1 MNSTVGSSTTDGK
14 GRSPS
19 PPTERVVA
27 VVELLAGRE
36 NPLGAAEIAD
46 ELRLSRSTALAVLTS
61 LAERGW
67 VSRGTDLR
75 YRLGARLI
83 GLTARGASE
92 PAVPPGAEE
101 ALRELAEAAGCG
113 VALSAVTATEL
124 TFVAVFAGEGR
135 IPAGITRDTVV
146 PLRAPAGASAVAFR
160 SEQEQARWL
169 AGADEAHRDRL
180 AEALRL
186 LRSEFVAAWGIGAAA
201 PAQLDVL
208 ADVVEHLAEHPAPR
222 ELRSR
227 VRSLM
232 TDISGLPYAEADVA
246 SEDPLPLSY
255 LVAPIF
261 DATGAPAWELQLGP
275 LRASADRDER
285 NHYITHLRTTAQN
298 LSQPEQS
305 PQIHRR
311 R

>member
-1 MNSTVGSSTTDGK
+1 MDGK
-14 GRSPS
+14 GRSSS

-27 VVELLAGRE
+27 IVELLAGRAD
-36 NPLGAAEIAD
+36 PLGAAEIAD
-46 ELRLSRSTALAVLTS
+46 ELQLSRSTALAVLAA

-75 YRLGARLI
+75 YRLGARLAA
-83 GLTARGASE
+83 LTARGAPE

-124 TFVAVFAGEGR
+124 TFVSVFAGDGR
-135 IPAGITRDTVV
+135 IPAGITPDTVV
-146 PLRAPAGASAVAFR
+146 PLRAPAGAAAVAFR

-169 AGADEAHRDRL
+169 AGAEDAQRDRL

-186 LRSEFVAAWGIGAAA
+186 LRSDLVAAWGIGAAA

-222 ELRSR
+222 ELRTR

-232 TDISGLPYAEADVA
+232 TDISGLPYTATDIG
-246 SEDPLPLSY
+246 SEEPLPLSY
-255 LVAPIF
+255 LVAPVF
-261 DATGAPAWELQLGP
+261 DVTGAAAWELQLGP
-275 LRASADRDER
+275 LRASVGRSER
-285 NHYITHLRTTAQN
+285 EHCITHLRTTAQR
-298 LSQPEQS
+298 LSGAG
-305 PQIHRR
+305 
-311 R
+311 